1 MNTYSHYDYRIQGKE
16 RALSAE
22 QLLTMFNRNISKNA
36 ELLDY
41 IGKNNIFGIIAKT
54 RNESVHSRFV
64 AELLSGD
71 FLEGNSRESTFMHF
85 LDILLYRAGKEG
97 KIDEISE
104 HLRKAV
110 LTRSVMFEKMVSEC
124 ELTVTDYQKL
134 YSSVNTQK
142 VSEKDDRIDI
152 YLKFNLLTPVAG
164 RHELEVFIENKVNSS
179 EFDAQTVRYF
189 EACDNCGHKRPFQ
202 LFVYLTPQPVRDMD
216 QYSGM
221 DKKLRPESPH
231 YIHICYQDI
240 LDYVIEPLLIDDKLD
255 ADKKAI
261 LKEYVGC
268 LELPAKP
275 DADCGSSN
283 NDFSIMAISS
293 RERQLVKAFMEDGVN
308 RWLVAKAIEAKL
320 SEPLYSV
327 VMFEHLLNA
336 EEALQSALQHV
347 ITVREKPLDVL
358 KCVNEC
364 SIVGPQNGSEPFLI
378 YSPRAWRS
386 PDNKLCKYLP
396 YDGLFVYSGR
406 AYPSVSTAVAAAI
419 KDYKEKHNTTNE
431 QLIQLFSG
439 IYSAKGGGIP
449 LVSDK
454 KQKGNRETD
463 MQGIF
468 VRKDVAESRLPEINA
483 ILGKKLS
490 VLPIDNETYMNLMQC
505 NTQVAINIPVTE
517 NGLPKEIDDLVE
529 DVVHYKQVGT
539 TDFFFRKDI
548 KGDKILKLNHVT
560 IFTNFDLIYKYED
573 TSLLLDFFKSRRNLI
588 LSVYKIMLEAEHDNK
603 VYEEKLKIYRKLI
616 KP

>member
-1 MNTYSHYDYRIQGKE
+1 M
-16 RALSAE
+16 
-22 QLLTMFNRNISKNA
+22 
-36 ELLDY
+36 
-41 IGKNNIFGIIAKT
+41 
-54 RNESVHSRFV
+54 
-64 AELLSGD
+64 
-71 FLEGNSRESTFMHF
+71 
-85 LDILLYRAGKEG
+85 
-97 KIDEISE
+97 
-104 HLRKAV
+104 
-110 LTRSVMFEKMVSEC
+110 
-124 ELTVTDYQKL
+124 
-134 YSSVNTQK
+134 
-142 VSEKDDRIDI
+142 
-152 YLKFNLLTPVAG
+152 AG

-221 DKKLRPESPH
+221 DKKLRPVSPH

-240 LDYVIEPLLIDDKLD
+240 LDYIIEPLLIDDKLD

-275 DADCGSSN
+275 DADSEPSN

-327 VMFEHLLNA
+327 ARFEYLLNA
-336 EEALQSALQHV
+336 EEALHSALQHV

-386 PDNKLCKYLP
+386 PDNILCKYLP

-406 AYPSVSTAVAAAI
+406 IYPSVSTAVADAI

-449 LVSDK
+449 LVSNK

-468 VRKDVAESRLPEINA
+468 IRKDVAENRLPEINA

-490 VLPIDNETYMNLMQC
+490 VSPIDNKTYMNLMQC

>member
-1 MNTYSHYDYRIQGKE
+1 MNNLYDIKLIDKE
-16 RALSAE
+16 SALSAE
-22 QLLTMFNRNISKNA
+22 ELLTMFNRNISKNA
-36 ELLDY
+36 EILDY
-41 IGKNNIFGIIAKT
+41 IGKNNLFGIIGKA

-64 AELLSGD
+64 AELLSGEFFYGD
-71 FLEGNSRESTFMHF
+71 SRESTLYHFMD
-85 LDILLYRAGKEG
+85 LLLYRSAKENKSG
-97 KIDEISE
+97 NINPQLK
-104 HLRKAV
+104 KAI
-110 LTRSVMFEKMVSEC
+110 LTRAAVFEKVESVC
-124 ELTVTDYQKL
+124 ELSVKNYQTFSGYNNTKPTD
-134 YSSVNTQK
+134 
-142 VSEKDDRIDI
+142 KDDRIDI
-152 YLKFNLLTPVAG
+152 YLKYKLINTIAG
-164 RHELEVFIENKVNSS
+164 SDTLEIFIENKVNSS

-189 EACDNCGHKRPFQ
+189 EACDNCGFKRTFQ

-221 DKKLRPESPH
+221 DKKLKPESPH

-240 LDYVIEPLLIDDKLD
+240 LDYIIEPLLIEDKLD

-268 LELPAKP
+268 MELPAKP

-293 RERQLVKAFMEDGVN
+293 RERQLVKAFMEDGIN
-308 RWLVAKAIEAKL
+308 RWLVTKAIEAKL
-320 SEPLYSV
+320 GEPLYSV
-327 VMFEHLLNA
+327 ARFEHLLNA

-358 KCVNEC
+358 KRVDEC
-364 SIVGPQNGSEPFLI
+364 SIVGPHNGSEPFLI
-378 YSPRAWRS
+378 YSPKAWRS
-386 PDNKLCKYLP
+386 PNNILCKYLP

-406 AYPSVSTAVAAAI
+406 AYPSASTAVAAAI

-468 VRKDVAESRLPEINA
+468 VRKDVAEKRLPEINA

-490 VLPIDNETYMNLMQC
+490 VTPIDNKTYMNLMQC

-517 NGLPKEIDDLVE
+517 NGLPKEIDDLVK
-529 DVVHYKQVGT
+529 DVVRYEQVGT

-548 KGDKILKLNHVT
+548 RGDKILKLNHIK
-560 IFTNFDLIYKYED
+560 IFTERDLIDKCED
-573 TSLLLDFFKSRRNLI
+573 TSLLLDFFKSRRNLV
-588 LSVYKIMLEAEHDNK
+588 LSVYKIMLEEELDNR